1 MNRAKIA
8 ACTLALALTA
18 ITSGSA
24 FGANYGGWAA
34 KSNVRSYGGSF
45 IVPAASDQRHMTG
58 RKFRRG
64 NKHNLRRG
72 NKHKFGRR
80 DRHRFAQRDR
90 HRFGKRRGH
99 RHGFRHR
106 HGRHRFS
113 FAFVFPYYFP
123 YYGHRPY
130 YRYGYD
136 DPYVPPAA
144 SAQAPEPAPAYP
156 QPAEPAP
163 ATPEVSSYCREIIMD
178 VVIGGVEQTAYGT
191 ACRQPDGSWKI
202 AN

>member
-1 MNRAKIA
+1 MNRMKIA

-34 KSNVRSYGGSF
+34 KSNVRSYGGNF

-64 NKHNLRRG
+64 NKHNFRRGNHKFRRG

-80 DRHRFAQRDR
+80 P
-90 HRFGKRRGH
+90 GRR
-99 RHGFRHR
+99 FRHR

-123 YYGHRPY
+123 YYGHRPN

-202 AN
+202 TN